1 VQDINDSTN
10 ALGLGI
16 KMIAYKI
23 VMERDT
29 NDTLLVSCPD
39 LPGVNTFGED
49 REDAI
54 RHAVDA
60 IETWI
65 ASLIS
70 DGLDVPRPLVPLPAL
85 TTLKLELYWTLR
97 EKSLT
102 RADLLRVLD
111 WERESVDRLFRL
123 DHHSR
128 VDQIEK
134 AFEAMH
140 KRIDW
145 RVTEPHH

>member
-1 VQDINDSTN
+1 
-10 ALGLGI
+10 
-16 KMIAYKI
+16 MIAYKI